1 MSDSS
6 ETDQLTG
13 PQQYIRH
20 TGYHNT
26 TLNDENWVQRRMQ
39 SIENNFKEMK
49 ARATPAQTKIVFQDL
64 SLLQKNIR
72 QAFLP
77 THSYNAT
84 TSKNGCNDSLGST
97 HTNAVNS
104 YARAANHS
112 HSHATQ

>member
-1 MSDSS
+1 
-6 ETDQLTG
+6 
-13 PQQYIRH
+13 
-20 TGYHNT
+20 
-26 TLNDENWVQRRMQ
+26 VQRRMQ
-39 SIENNFKEMK
+39 SLENNFKEMK

-72 QAFLP
+72 QAFMP

-84 TSKNGCNDSLGST
+84 MSKNGFNDSLGST